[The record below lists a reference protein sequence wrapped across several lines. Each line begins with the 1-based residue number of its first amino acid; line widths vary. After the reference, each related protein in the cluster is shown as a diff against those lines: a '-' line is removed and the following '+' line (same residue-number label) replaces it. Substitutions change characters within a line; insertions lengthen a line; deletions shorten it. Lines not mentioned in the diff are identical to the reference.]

1 MVEEPERLQ
10 PDLLSGS
17 VGSLARF
24 PASLVL
30 LVLLL
35 GHSEGNNHVTYS
47 TVIVENIAKN
57 FVALIQRDR

>member
-17 VGSLARF
+17 AGSLARF

-47 TVIVENIAKN
+47 YCRKSCKN
-57 FVALIQRDR
+57 FVTLIQNI